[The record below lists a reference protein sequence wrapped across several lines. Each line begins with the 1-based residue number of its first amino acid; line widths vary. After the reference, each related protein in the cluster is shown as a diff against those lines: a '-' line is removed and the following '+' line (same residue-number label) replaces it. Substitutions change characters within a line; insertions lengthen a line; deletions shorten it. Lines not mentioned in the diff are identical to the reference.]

1 MSFLNFFLLLT
12 FFTTGLFAQTI
23 NKVNSQEAH
32 AFLNSKDGKSVLI
45 IDGRTSSMFKSG
57 HIKDA
62 VNINAFDENVAKKL
76 APHLKKKQMVVYCTT
91 HRRSEEI
98 ISKLSDLGY
107 KGKIIFIVDGITG
120 WQENGFGV
128 TVAAEKGLA
137 EKPRKEDNIDSK
149 IIPIVQVFGAAAYD
163 VGNNHYGYSFGRA
176 HLGFQ
181 YQFDD
186 KWSAKM
192 ILDRGRP
199 TTINE
204 ITVADT
210 TGNMLNVDYSS
221 KEGSYYTM
229 WLKFASLKWQ
239 VNDKLYLIGGALL
252 QNHYITQ
259 ERFWGFRYVAQTFQD
274 MYWHIPSTDL
284 GFRANYKINDM
295 FSLDA
300 ALTNGEGPR
309 MKQDAFGKVKY
320 ATGLDI
326 KPGNKFQSRIYY
338 HNRATG
344 LDSLST
350 EQMFSVFAGY
360 IFSDKF
366 RIGGEFNYMEN
377 LNNAS
382 GTDSYGFSLYSAY
395 QVINNIQLFIRYD
408 RLLNK
413 SNNTVAN
420 IMNNGSS
427 LIGGLSY
434 SPLKG
439 INLSLNYQGWMP
451 DDGNNNLENNI
462 LFSME
467 YKF

>member
-1 MSFLNFFLLLT
+1 MKFLNFFLLLT
-12 FFTTGLFAQTI
+12 FFTTGLFAQTVTKI
-23 NKVNSQEAH
+23 NSQEAH

-76 APHLKKKQMVVYCTT
+76 APHLKKKQMVVYCIAN
-91 HRRSEEI
+91 RRSAEI

-107 KGKIIFIVDGITG
+107 KGKIFFITDGITG
-120 WQENGFGV
+120 WKKNGFDV
-128 TVAAEKGLA
+128 TVAAEKVLA

-239 VNDKLYLIGGALL
+239 VNDAFLLKGGAIL

-259 ERFWGFRYVAQTFQD
+259 ERFWGFRYIAQTFQD
-274 MYWHIPSTDL
+274 LYWHIPSTDL
-284 GFRANYKINDM
+284 GFMACYKINDV
-295 FSLDA
+295 FAVDA
-300 ALTNGEGPR
+300 AVTNGEGSR
-309 MKQDAFGKVKY
+309 VKQDVFGKVKL
-320 ATGLDI
+320 AGGLDFNPTDKI
-326 KPGNKFQSRIYY
+326 QTRIYY
-338 HNRATG
+338 HNKPSGFANEG
-344 LDSLST
+344 M
-350 EQMFSVFAGY
+350 EQMFSVFTGIRA
-360 IFSDKF
+360 KENF
-366 RIGGEFNYMEN
+366 RIGGEFNYMQN
-377 LNNAS
+377 LNNNMQL
-382 GTDSYGFSLYSAY
+382 DSYGFSFYAAWEF
-395 QVINNIQLFIRYD
+395 IERTNIFARYD
-408 RLLNK
+408 KLFYDK
-413 SNNTVAN
+413 TAN
-420 IMNNGSS
+420 INPFMNGNTIMSG
-427 LIGGLSY
+427 ITY
-434 SPLKG
+434 SPLEK
-439 INLSLNYQGWMP
+439 INLSLNYQGWIP
-451 DDGNNNLENNI
+451 DDQDSDYENHV
-462 LFSME
+462 LMSME